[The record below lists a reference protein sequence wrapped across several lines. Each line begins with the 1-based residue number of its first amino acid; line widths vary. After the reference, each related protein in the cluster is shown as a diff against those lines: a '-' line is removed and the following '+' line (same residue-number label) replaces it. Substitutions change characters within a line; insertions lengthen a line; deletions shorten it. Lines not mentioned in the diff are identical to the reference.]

1 MPTNVASSALSKSY
15 INLRFFQSKSEPTV
29 STRLLPSTQTPF
41 NMEVDWKWVLSHG
54 NKISPLIWHA
64 YFVTSLD
71 FNLGSVPGSWALA
84 AATPPSLYS
93 AWGWRGTPRDHRT
106 AQFCGRFRLMRRD
119 LSCFCGS
126 GYSQHC
132 PHRRVGTEQYN
143 GHFVKLVIFI
153 IQ

>member
-1 MPTNVASSALSKSY
+1 MGPFTREKNFTTDLTC
-15 INLRFFQSKSEPTV
+15 ILRNLPGFQ
-29 STRLLPSTQTPF
+29 
-41 NMEVDWKWVLSHG
+41 
-54 NKISPLIWHA
+54 
-64 YFVTSLD
+64 
-71 FNLGSVPGSWALA
+71 LGSVPGSWALA

-132 PHRRVGTEQYN
+132 PHRRVGIEQYN
-143 GHFVKLVIFI
+143 GHFVKCVIFI
-153 IQ
+153 Q